1 VTVAGKVVGPDGAPV
16 AEGIVIG
23 RTYTPYSYES
33 QFVFSP
39 FNGGAPQLKVRD
51 GRVEVP
57 GCDPE
62 KPYTFHV
69 FDREH
74 LLGATVELSGR
85 SAVDGPVTIRLRECG
100 AATVRYTHD
109 DGTPVAGHKPELLG
123 LVLTPGAEFGTMG
136 RINADIVFQVQLDR
150 DERNRGQ
157 ETDADG
163 RITFVALI
171 PGARYRFL
179 DQEFTAE
186 AGRTIG
192 LRDVTIPRPDREEP

>member
-1 VTVAGKVVGPDGAPV
+1 
-16 AEGIVIG
+16 
-23 RTYTPYSYES
+23 
-33 QFVFSP
+33 
-39 FNGGAPQLKVRD
+39 
-51 GRVEVP
+51 
-57 GCDPE
+57 
-62 KPYTFHV
+62 
-69 FDREH
+69 
-74 LLGATVELSGR
+74 
-85 SAVDGPVTIRLRECG
+85 
-100 AATVRYTHD
+100 
-109 DGTPVAGHKPELLG
+109 
-123 LVLTPGAEFGTMG
+123 
-136 RINADIVFQVQLDR
+136 VQLDR